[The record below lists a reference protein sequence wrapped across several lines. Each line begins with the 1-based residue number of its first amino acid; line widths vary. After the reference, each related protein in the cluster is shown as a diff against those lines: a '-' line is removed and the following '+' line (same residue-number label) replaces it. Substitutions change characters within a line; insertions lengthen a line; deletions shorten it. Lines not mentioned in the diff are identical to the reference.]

1 MACGAK
7 KKTIT
12 SLAMSTTKSSI
23 IILKLVSTIFFST
36 AIYLHLSNN
45 LILIDWLLSNINTV
59 PLTLTLIIDKQGL
72 LLSRVVLFISANVIN
87 FASTYIIGDPF
98 IKRFILLVLLFVLS
112 INLLIFIP
120 NLVAVILGWDGL
132 GLVSFLLV
140 IYYSNPKSL
149 RAGIITALTNRIGDA
164 LILLRIAWL
173 INENHWTI
181 TLLWSS
187 PSNLMI
193 ILRITLAACTKR
205 AQVPFSRWLPAAIA
219 APTPVSALV
228 HSSTLVTAGVFLLI
242 RFYPFLENIPNFN
255 IILTSM
261 ACLTIL
267 IAGLAATVE
276 PDLKKIIALS
286 TLRQLGVIMGR
297 LGIGIPNIALFHLIT
312 HALFK
317 ALLFVCAGTIIHFN
331 SHNQDLRTS
340 GKIID
345 LPITS
350 SCFIVANFAL
360 CGTPFL
366 AAFYSKDIILEYT
379 LQSPLNFTAISLFFI
394 ATSFTAIYTTRFLI
408 LLLWSPSN
416 FQPLNSFR
424 EDKIISRL
432 PLSILTLAAISGGR
446 IINWL
451 LVIPISS
458 TPLPLRIK
466 TAAITVSILGAWAAI
481 TLTLI
486 NSRQQI
492 NSQKFTHFNLY
503 MWFLVPISSQNILNL
518 PLKASKHLLS
528 TIDQGWQ
535 EIFGGQGTLITTS
548 KSLKLILPTTNNL
561 ISTQLL
567 ISSFII
573 LLIIIWKLSI
583 YPGSLFH

>member
-1 MACGAK
+1 
-7 KKTIT
+7 
-12 SLAMSTTKSSI
+12 MSTTKTSI
-23 IILKLVSTIFFST
+23 IILILTSALFLLFAS
-36 AIYLHLSNN
+36 YLHLSNN
-45 LILIDWLLSNINTV
+45 LLLLDWLFSNIRST
-59 PLTLTLIIDKQGL
+59 PLNLTLIIDKQGL
-72 LLSRVVLFISANVIN
+72 LLSSVVLFISANVIH
-87 FASTYIIGDPF
+87 FASTYIMGDPF
-98 IKRFILLVLLFVLS
+98 IKRFILVVLIFVLS

-120 NLVAVILGWDGL
+120 NLVAIILGWDGL

-149 RAGIITALTNRIGDA
+149 SAGIITALTNRIGDA
-164 LILLRIAWL
+164 LILLSIAWL

-187 PSNLMI
+187 PSNTI
-193 ILRITLAACTKR
+193 IIIRITLAACTKR

-242 RFYPFLENIPNFN
+242 RFYPFLVNIPNFN
-255 IILTSM
+255 TLLTTI

-286 TLRQLGVIMGR
+286 TLSQLGVIIGR
-297 LGIGIPNIALFHLIT
+297 LGIGLPNIALFHLIT

-340 GKIID
+340 GNIIT
-345 LPITS
+345 LPVTS
-350 SCFIVANFAL
+350 SCFTVANLAL

-366 AAFYSKDIILEYT
+366 AAFYSKDIILEFT
-379 LQSPLNFTAISLFFI
+379 LQSPFNSLVIFLFFI

-408 LLLWSPSN
+408 TLLWAPSN

-424 EDKIISRL
+424 EDKIVSRA
-432 PLSILTLAAISGGR
+432 PLFLLTLAAISGGR
-446 IINWL
+446 ILNWL
-451 LVIPISS
+451 LVSPLTS
-458 TPLPLRIK
+458 TPLPLTLK
-466 TAAITVSILGAWAAI
+466 TSALTVSILGAVTAAS
-481 TLTLI
+481 LTLR
-486 NSRQQI
+486 NPSPQI
-492 NSQKFTHFNLY
+492 NIQKFTHFNLFI
-503 MWFLVPISSQNILNL
+503 WFLVPLSSQNILNY
-518 PLKASKHLLS
+518 PLKASKHLLY

-535 EIFGGQGTLITTS
+535 EILGGQGAITIAS
-548 KSLKLILPTTNNL
+548 SSLKPIIPTTNNL

-567 ISSFII
+567 LSSFII
-573 LLIIIWKLSI
+573 LLIIIWKLTT
-583 YPGSLFH
+583 YLGSLYN